1 MTEWVNG
8 WPVKE
13 SPAPSTEDDDDDETE
28 SWYECTFTYN
38 NVQYQFKSPDDLAQL
53 YDDGQVELDDLFREA
68 GEPVPDDLDK
78 GLFDGASC
86 SIVFIDAYGN
96 EEVG

>member
-13 SPAPSTEDDDDDETE
+13 SPAPSTEEDDDDETE

-38 NVQYQFKSPDDLAQL
+38 KVEYQFRSDDNLAEL
-53 YDDGQVELDDLFREA
+53 YDEGRVDIETLFEA
-68 GEPVPDDLDK
+68 AEEKVPDDLDEE
-78 GLFDGASC
+78 LFDGASC
-86 SIVFIDAYGN
+86 TFVFVDAAGN
-96 EEVG
+96 EETG